1 MPTIIQLRS
10 NLAQLTCASFAEE
23 VVLSKSNYKEADANK
38 LILRCLVSYYSL
50 PLIDEVY
57 LKVVNS
63 ESNMATAT
71 LLTIMKDVWSA
82 NPSLRCDKQKSI
94 MVYVYN
100 HAHKSSIGRNQAID
114 LLLEAITDHI

>member
-10 NLAQLTCASFAEE
+10 NIAQLTCASFAEE
-23 VVLSKSNYKEADANK
+23 VVLSKSSYKEADANK
-38 LILRCLVSYYSL
+38 LILRCLVSYYNL

-63 ESNMATAT
+63 ESNIATAN

-82 NPSLRCDKQKSI
+82 NASLRCDKQKSI
-94 MVYVYN
+94 MVYVYH

-114 LLLEAITDHI
+114 LLLEAITNHI